1 MSTSVPIWLASGSSR
16 RRRLLEEAGVEVMVK
31 PSDLDDADLTKGSVQ
46 PELWV
51 MALAYFKARR
61 VSDLLNSDPVAQS
74 VRIRV
79 ILGADTLCVCEDE
92 VFGQPQDMNEATH
105 MIRRMCN
112 RVHRTMTGV
121 CLLAF
126 PTGRRFLT
134 VDQARITVGDVS
146 ERRIEEYI
154 NSGQWRGKAGGYNL
168 SERIEAGWPI
178 SCEGD
183 PATVMGLP
191 MRKLPDWIKRF
202 RISL

>member
-1 MSTSVPIWLASGSSR
+1 M
-16 RRRLLEEAGVEVMVK
+16 EEAGLEVSVK
-31 PSDLDDADLTKGSVQ
+31 PSDLDDADLIMGGVQ

-61 VSDLLNSDPVAQS
+61 VSELLTNESKVQS
-74 VRIRV
+74 VRTRV
-79 ILGADTLCVCEDE
+79 ILGADTLCLCEDE
-92 VFGQPQDMNEATH
+92 IFGQPRDANEATH

-112 RVHRTMTGV
+112 RTHVTMTGV

-134 VDQARITVGDVS
+134 MDQARISVGDVS

-154 NSGQWRGKAGGYNL
+154 TSGQWHGKAGGYNL
-168 SERIEAGWPI
+168 SERVDAGWPI

-202 RISL
+202 RINM

>member
-1 MSTSVPIWLASGSSR
+1 MNSSVSIWLASKSPR
-16 RRRLLEEAGVEVMVK
+16 RRRLLEEAGLEVMVK
-31 PSDLDDADLTKGSVQ
+31 PSDLDDADLTMGGVQ
-46 PELWV
+46 PDLWV

-61 VSDLLNSDPVAQS
+61 VLDLLISERNAQS
-74 VRIRV
+74 VRTRV
-79 ILGADTLCVCEDE
+79 ILGADTLCLCEDE
-92 VFGQPQDMNEATH
+92 IFGQPHDANEATH

-112 RVHRTMTGV
+112 RVHLTMTGV

-134 VDQARITVGDVS
+134 MDQARISVGNLS
-146 ERRIEEYI
+146 ERRIKEYI
-154 NSGQWRGKAGGYNL
+154 ASGQWRGKAGGYNL
-168 SERIEAGWPI
+168 SERVDAGWPI

-202 RISL
+202 RISM

>member
-1 MSTSVPIWLASGSSR
+1 MSSRIPIWLASGSSR

-61 VSDLLNSDPVAQS
+61 VSDLLNSEPVVQS
-74 VRIRV
+74 VRTRV
-79 ILGADTLCVCEDE
+79 ILGADTVCVCEGE
-92 VFGQPQDMNEATH
+92 IFGQPRDANEAML

-146 ERRIEEYI
+146 ERRIEAYI

>member
-1 MSTSVPIWLASGSSR
+1 MKSSVPIWLASKSPR
-16 RRRLLEEAGVEVMVK
+16 RRRLLEEAGLEVMVK
-31 PSDLDDADLTKGSVQ
+31 PSDLDDADLTMGGVQ

-61 VSDLLNSDPVAQS
+61 VSDLLISERNTQS
-74 VRIRV
+74 VRSQV
-79 ILGADTLCVCEDE
+79 ILGADTLCLCEDE
-92 VFGQPQDMNEATH
+92 IFGQPHDANEATH

-112 RVHRTMTGV
+112 RAHLTMTGV

-134 VDQARITVGDVS
+134 VDQARISVGDVS

-154 NSGQWRGKAGGYNL
+154 ASGQWRGKAGGYNL
-168 SERIEAGWPI
+168 SERVDAGWPI

-202 RISL
+202 RINM

>member
-1 MSTSVPIWLASGSSR
+1 
-16 RRRLLEEAGVEVMVK
+16 MVK

-61 VSDLLNSDPVAQS
+61 VSDLLNSEPGAQS
-74 VRIRV
+74 VRTRI
-79 ILGADTLCVCEDE
+79 ILGADTLCVCEGE
-92 VFGQPQDMNEATH
+92 IFGQPHDANEAMR

-134 VDQARITVGDVS
+134 VDQARIRVGDVS

-154 NSGQWRGKAGGYNL
+154 TSCQWRGKAGGYNL